1 MELYDLL
8 LVINPDYCLE
18 IYDENGYLL
27 QDGVRGTTWWEDVDR
42 KVHMIYPHNETIR
55 IYFEMKLD
63 DIRTIT
69 ERKSKSN

>member
-8 LVINPDYCLE
+8 LVINPDYYVE

-42 KVHMIYPHNETIR
+42 KVRMIYPHNETIR
-55 IYFEMKLD
+55 VYLEMK
-63 DIRTIT
+63 
-69 ERKSKSN
+69 